1 MGVKMADNVREFT
14 DSNFDEEVINSDV
27 PVLVDFW
34 AVWCMPCKM
43 VAPVVAEIANDYSGK
58 LKVGKLDVDNNP
70 AVAQKY
76 GIRSIPSLLIFQ
88 NGEVAQ
94 MLVGAVPK
102 PQITAKIDAV
112 LG

>member
-1 MGVKMADNVREFT
+1 MAENVREFT
-14 DSNFDEEVINSDV
+14 DGDFVEEVINSDI

-43 VAPVVAEIANDYSGK
+43 VAPVVAEIAKEYDGK
-58 LKVGKLDVDNNP
+58 LKVGKLDVDSNP
-70 AVAQKY
+70 GVAQKY
-76 GIRSIPSLLIFQ
+76 GIRSIPSLLIFK

-102 PQITAKIDAV
+102 PQIVAKVDAV

>member
-1 MGVKMADNVREFT
+1 MADNVREFT

>member
-1 MGVKMADNVREFT
+1 MADSVKEFT
-14 DSNFDEEVINSDV
+14 DTNFDEEVIKSDL

-43 VAPVVAEIANDYSGK
+43 VAPVVAEVADEYAGK

-76 GIRSIPSLLIFQ
+76 GIRSIPSLLIFK

-94 MLVGAVPK
+94 MVIGAVPK
-102 PQITAKIDAV
+102 QQIVAKVETV
-112 LG
+112 LD

>member
-1 MGVKMADNVREFT
+1 
-14 DSNFDEEVINSDV
+14 
-27 PVLVDFW
+27 
-34 AVWCMPCKM
+34 MPCKM
-43 VAPVVAEIANDYSGK
+43 VAPVVAEIAGDYEGK
-58 LKVGKLDVDNNP
+58 LKVGKLDVDSNP

-76 GIRSIPSLLIFQ
+76 GIRSIPSLLVFK

-102 PQITAKIDAV
+102 PQITAKVDAV

>member
-1 MGVKMADNVREFT
+1 MANETT
-14 DSNFDEEVINSDV
+14 DKNFEKDVIKAGG

-43 VAPVVAEIANDYSGK
+43 VAPVVAEIAGDYDGK
-58 LKVGKLDVDNNP
+58 LKVGKLDVDGNP

-76 GIRSIPSLLIFQ
+76 GIRSIPSLLIFK

-102 PQITAKIDAV
+102 PQITAKVDAV
-112 LG
+112 VG